1 MWSIHVAMDKS
12 YIGFYKLLKAKIM
25 TCIHNMQCN
34 KHMQSIFI
42 ATLLFKPIWLAQSI
56 LYMHSCV
63 LWYARRY
70 CKSQEATKAWNTLCI
85 IDIDTNNDN
94 TSIHVHACTL
104 EVEMTNVLSA
114 IASPSISSSSSS
126 IPPPAAEYIVKVL
139 A

>member
-1 MWSIHVAMDKS
+1 MWSIHVAMGKS
-12 YIGFYKLLKAKIM
+12 YILASISS
-25 TCIHNMQCN
+25 HNMQCN

-42 ATLLFKPIWLAQSI
+42 ATLLFKPIRLAQSI

-63 LWYARRY
+63 LWYALRY

-85 IDIDTNNDN
+85 IDTDTNNDN

-126 IPPPAAEYIVKVL
+126 IPPAAAAAAEYIVKVL